1 MNERISTSPDKP
13 LKKTTDPRRKPVQ
26 DRSRATVERVL
37 AAAAAVV
44 EDGGV
49 AAGTTDR
56 IAERAG
62 VSVGT
67 LYQYFPSKEAILTAL
82 LEAEL
87 AQTTRRLQAWVGSAL
102 ANRPW
107 LRDALADLA
116 GEVLAQRASRPR
128 LRSLLLEEAVHS
140 DALRERVLA
149 AEAEA
154 GRTLAGWLAAVPG
167 VRRAEPERGAYF
179 LIHTIQALAHR
190 YEAHRDEDRLER
202 AAFVDELV
210 DLLEAYLT
218 RPRPV
223 VEESAIT
230 ATSHPAAPPPAGPVS
245 RADALPVV
253 LL

>member
-1 MNERISTSPDKP
+1 MNERISTSPDKS
-13 LKKTTDPRRKPVQ
+13 LKKTTEPRRKPVQ
-26 DRSRATVERVL
+26 GRARATVERVL
-37 AAAAAVV
+37 AAAAAVI
-44 EDGGV
+44 EEGGV

-67 LYQYFPSKEAILTAL
+67 LYQYFPSKEAVLSAL
-82 LEAEL
+82 LDSEL

-102 ANRPW
+102 ANRPG
-107 LRDALADLA
+107 LRDALADLV
-116 GEVLAQRASRPR
+116 GDVLAQRAERPR

-140 DALRERVLA
+140 PVLRERVLA

-154 GRTLAGWLAAVPG
+154 GRTLAGWLAAVHG
-167 VRRAEPERGAYF
+167 VFRAEPTRGAYF
-179 LIHTIQALAHR
+179 MIHTIQALAHR
-190 YEAHRDEDRLER
+190 YEAHCDEERLGR
-202 AAFVDELV
+202 QAFVDELV

-223 VEESAIT
+223 G
-230 ATSHPAAPPPAGPVS
+230 AAPEPEPDAAPTGTPPAPE
-245 RADALPVV
+245 RDALPVN